1 MGGWWCYAARG
12 GSVQR
17 NSASAGLHWRLM
29 VPRGRV
35 RLLLQTIVRVILIHA
50 DNAFE
55 DVALI
60 IRREQTS
67 KISTI

>member
-50 DNAFE
+50 DNAYE
-55 DVALI
+55 DVAFI
-60 IRREQTS
+60 IRREETS
-67 KISTI
+67 KICMI

>member
-50 DNAFE
+50 DSAYE
-55 DVALI
+55 DVAFI
-60 IRREQTS
+60 IRREETS
-67 KISTI
+67 KICMI